1 MQIIIFFKI
10 IGLGFLFSYDTT
22 FYNNIDIGIFYN
34 SIYNLFSSAAKIMME
49 TMKGC
54 KIVESLMNISL
65 NENLNSQS
73 LSQLKGDNNSESDG
87 YHSDH
92 SDGSESDEL
101 K

>member
-1 MQIIIFFKI
+1 
-10 IGLGFLFSYDTT
+10 
-22 FYNNIDIGIFYN
+22 
-34 SIYNLFSSAAKIMME
+34 ME

-54 KIVESLMNISL
+54 KIVESLMNVSL

-73 LSQLKGDNNSESDG
+73 LSQLKGDSESDG

-92 SDGSESDEL
+92 SDGSESDEN

>member
-1 MQIIIFFKI
+1 
-10 IGLGFLFSYDTT
+10 
-22 FYNNIDIGIFYN
+22 
-34 SIYNLFSSAAKIMME
+34 MME

-54 KIVESLMNISL
+54 KIVESLMNVSI

-73 LSQLKGDNNSESDG
+73 FSQHKGDNNSESDG

-92 SDGSESDEL
+92 SDGSESDEN